1 MDTNG
6 PASGV
11 NPQTDASIEH
21 WKRLCAE
28 LTEERDRLH
37 QELAELR
44 EKYKELRGK
53 YEPVLDSLCI
63 LMGMDGEVDF
73 EALRAQ
79 TGKVQSMEE
88 LLAELDAQYGTKGIP

>member
-1 MDTNG
+1 METNG
-6 PASGV
+6 PTSGA

-21 WKRLCAE
+21 WQRLCAE
-28 LTEERDRLH
+28 LTEERDRLR

-44 EKYKELRGK
+44 GKYKELRGK
-53 YEPVLDSLCI
+53 YEPALRSLAH

-79 TGKVQSMEE
+79 PGKVQSMEE
-88 LLAELDAQYGTKGIP
+88 LLAELDAQYGTKGTP